1 MRTLRLFVAGCL
13 GLALPAAG
21 APKILVHGHRG
32 ARAVRPENTMA
43 AFEYAIQ
50 AGADALELDLAVTG
64 DGIVVVS
71 HDPALAPPICTGGPG
86 GAVIRQL
93 AFAELRQ
100 WDCGATINP
109 AFPRQV
115 PQPGSRIPSLE
126 EVLSLA
132 PRGSFQFNLETKSFP
147 DRPELTPPPEEFAR
161 LVLEAVRRH
170 RLERRVIL
178 QSFDFRTL
186 AAMKKL
192 EPAIRLATLYTGP
205 PRDWVAM
212 AREAGAQIA
221 APEKGLV
228 TPDLVRTAHAA
239 GLQVV
244 PWTANA
250 EADWDRLI
258 AAGADAIIT
267 DDPAALIAYLKQRG
281 LR

>member
-1 MRTLRLFVAGCL
+1 MRTLRLFLAGCL
-13 GLALPAAG
+13 GLALPAAD
-21 APKILVHGHRG
+21 APRILVHGHRG
-32 ARAVRPENTMA
+32 ARAVRPENTMS
-43 AFEYAIQ
+43 AFEYAIE
-50 AGADALELDLAVTG
+50 AGADVLELDLAVTK
-64 DGIVVVS
+64 DGVVVVS
-71 HDPALAPPICTGGPG
+71 HDPALAPPVCTGGPA

-93 AFAELRQ
+93 TFAEVRQ
-100 WDCGATINP
+100 WDCGAAINP

-115 PQPGSRIPSLE
+115 PQPGSRIPSLD

-132 PRGSFQFNLETKSFP
+132 ARGNFQFNLEIKSFP

-170 RLERRVIL
+170 KLERRVIL

-186 AAMKKL
+186 VAMKKL
-192 EPAIRLATLYTGP
+192 DPSIRLATLYTGP

-212 AREAGAQIA
+212 AREVGAQIA

-228 TPDLVRTAHAA
+228 TAELVRAAHTA

-244 PWTANA
+244 PWTANTQ
-250 EADWDRLI
+250 ADWDRLV

-267 DDPAALIAYLKQRG
+267 DDPAALIAYLRQRG